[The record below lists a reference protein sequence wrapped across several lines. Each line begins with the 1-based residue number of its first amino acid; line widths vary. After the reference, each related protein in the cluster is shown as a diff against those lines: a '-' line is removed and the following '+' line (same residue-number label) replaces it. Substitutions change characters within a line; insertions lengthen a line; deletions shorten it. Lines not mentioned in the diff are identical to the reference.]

1 MPYIGQK
8 PANKPVSASD
18 LEDGI
23 ITNAK
28 LAQDIISAE
37 TELATAPADTDEFLI
52 SDAGVLKRLDASLV
66 GGGSLVYLHQTSST
80 VDVSSI
86 TIDSTYINSTYDSYI
101 IEGNFYPATDNV
113 YLRGRLQSSGS
124 DLTGTDYSYGI
135 FRFDASYDYGQSNGA
150 DVLPIHGTGSQGN
163 ASNEFLYVRLILN
176 NVNST
181 TYHTYGIWD
190 TIHKET
196 DGSFRHEKANFA
208 YNTPSTVMNGFSF
221 FYSSGNISQ
230 YEYKIWGI
238 KDS

>member
-1 MPYIGQK
+1 QFLQTNGSGVMTW
-8 PANKPVSASD
+8 ANA
-18 LEDGI
+18 
-23 ITNAK
+23 
-28 LAQDIISAE
+28 
-37 TELATAPADTDEFLI
+37 
-52 SDAGVLKRLDASLV
+52 
-66 GGGSLVYLHQTSST
+66 GGGLNYLHQASSSS
-80 VDVSSI
+80 DVSSI

-113 YLRGRLQSSGS
+113 YLRSRLQSSGS

-135 FRFDASYDYGQSNGA
+135 FRFDASYDYGQSNGG

-190 TIHKET
+190 TIHRET

-208 YNTPSTVMNGFSF
+208 YNTPSTVMNGLSF